1 METLKCQSCSIR
13 KIKPILDNIDKST
26 NTKINKYEEIESF
39 CKNNKEKILKFF
51 YFYRNN
57 IQEILYKSDN
67 IIDIEDL
74 GINSKLSELFYL
86 SLLLWNSNLV
96 NFSYSFDFISKL
108 DSISQYNENYLTKII
123 LSKIII
129 ILIDYTKVLD
139 IYYQNQN
146 ELEKIR
152 IRNIGIIA
160 NNLELFNKEFKL
172 KYDIKSFLNK
182 KIDYIYMEIIVSL
195 IKKNNFIKNYYY
207 INRLYKSIRL
217 LLSKSE

>member
-1 METLKCQSCSIR
+1 MKYKL
-13 KIKPILDNIDKST
+13 IKQEP
-26 NTKINKYEEIESF
+26 YF
-39 CKNNKEKILKFF
+39 CVPRCLQMIFD
-51 YFYRNN
+51 RNN

-129 ILIDYTKVLD
+129 ILIDYTKVLY

-152 IRNIGIIA
+152 IRNTGIIE

-195 IKKNNFIKNYYY
+195 IKKMILIIMNIIKMYLNN
-207 INRLYKSIRL
+207 
-217 LLSKSE
+217 